1 MQNSNSYF
9 QYTLDDLKQ
18 SSDRKLFNVVSFFAG
33 GGGSSC
39 GYKLAGGDILCVNE
53 FQQVHADTYNANFP
67 KTPVI
72 VKDIKS
78 VTGAMIREKIGDVD
92 IDILDG
98 SPPCPPFSMS
108 GTKRQGWG
116 KEKMAY
122 GFKQERIEDLTFE
135 QVRLVGELK
144 PKVVVCENVKGLTM
158 EYARDYLNMMLNEF
172 EKQGYIMTCKVLNG
186 WKHGVP
192 QKRERVFIVGVRND
206 VAKKIDMN
214 EITIGR
220 IFPDPNENDKP
231 VINDAIRDL
240 QTDPVNEAESV
251 ELCEIMKKSAKYKWL
266 RRLEKNPE
274 RVVSVGDDVV
284 RPWYKKWIKH
294 REKLGKNVGEREVK
308 EKHSFFQSRRVPW
321 NQASHTLSEQGLKT
335 SLAVHLHPEKDR
347 VYTTYEAIRL
357 MTLPNDYKQTGSL
370 NDRLARIGLMVAPI
384 CLKNLADSI
393 YENILE
399 PYGSN

>member
-1 MQNSNSYF
+1 MPNSSKYF
-9 QYTLDDLKQ
+9 QYTLDDLKK

-67 KTPVI
+67 NTPVI

-78 VTGAMIREKIGDVD
+78 VTGKMIREKIGDVD

-108 GTKRQGWG
+108 GTKRKGWG
-116 KEKMAY
+116 KEKVAY

-172 EKQGYIMTCKVLNG
+172 EKQGYVMTCKVLNG

-206 VAKKIDMN
+206 VADKIGMN
-214 EITIGR
+214 FLNIGR
-220 IFPDPNENDKP
+220 VYPDPNENDQP

-284 RPWYKKWIKH
+284 GPWYDKLIEH
-294 REKLGKNVGEREVK
+294 RRARGKELPPRKN
-308 EKHSFFQSRRVPW
+308 SFFQSRRVPW

-357 MTLPNDYKQTGSL
+357 MTLPNDYKQTGTL

-384 CLKNLADSI
+384 CMKYLAESI
-393 YENILE
+393 YNNILE
-399 PYGSN
+399 PYANYSTRT

>member
-1 MQNSNSYF
+1 MPNSSKYF
-9 QYTLDDLKQ
+9 QYTLDGLKK

-53 FQQVHADTYNANFP
+53 FQQIHADTYNANFP
-67 KTPVI
+67 DTPVI
-72 VKDIKS
+72 VDDIRN
-78 VTGAMIREKIGDVD
+78 VEGQQIRDIIGNVD

-108 GTKRQGWG
+108 GTKQKGWG

-122 GFKQERIEDLTFE
+122 GWKQKNIEDLTFD

-158 EYARDYLNMMLNEF
+158 DYARGYLDMMLKAYED
-172 EKQGYIMTCKVLNG
+172 QGYVMTHKVLNA
-186 WKHGVP
+186 WYPGVP
-192 QKRERVFIVGVRND
+192 QKRERVFIVGVRQD
-206 VAKKIDMN
+206 VADAIGLNWMN
-214 EITIGR
+214 ISR
-220 IFPDPNENDKP
+220 IYPEPDNNGKP
-231 VINDAIRDL
+231 VIEDAIRDL
-240 QTDPVNEAESV
+240 QTDSVNENESE
-251 ELCEIMKKSAKYKWL
+251 ELCESMKKGAKYKWL
-266 RRLEKNPE
+266 KRLQKNPDK
-274 RVVSVGDDVV
+274 VVSVGDDVGV
-284 RPWYKKWIKH
+284 PWYD
-294 REKLGKNVGEREVK
+294 KLSEYRKLKGKTIPKRKN
-308 EKHSFFQSRRVPW
+308 SFFQSRRVPW

-357 MTLPNDYKQTGSL
+357 MTLPNDYKQTGTL

-384 CLKNLADSI
+384 CMKYLAESI
-393 YENILE
+393 HNNVLE
-399 PYGSN
+399 PYANYSART

>member
-1 MQNSNSYF
+1 MPNSNKYF
-9 QYTLDDLKQ
+9 QYTLDDLKR
-18 SSDRKLFNVVSFFAG
+18 SSERKLFNVVSLFSG

-39 GYKLAGGDILCVNE
+39 GYKLAGGDIICVNE

-67 KTPVI
+67 DTPVI
-72 VKDIKS
+72 VQDIKT
-78 VTGAMIREKIGDVD
+78 VTGATIREKIGDID

-108 GTKRQGWG
+108 GTKRKGWG

-135 QVRLVGELK
+135 QVRLVGELQ

-158 EYARDYLNMMLNEF
+158 DYAKDYLNMMLNEF
-172 EKQGYIMTCKVLNG
+172 ESKGYVVTCKVLNA
-186 WKHGVP
+186 WKYGVP

-206 VAKKIDMN
+206 VAEKIGINWMN
-214 EITIGR
+214 ISR
-220 IFPDPNENDKP
+220 IYPEPSEENKP
-231 VINDAIRDL
+231 VIEDAIREV
-240 QTDPVNEAESV
+240 QTDPVNEAESQ
-251 ELCEIMKKSAKYKWL
+251 ELCDIMKTSAKYKWL
-266 RRLEKNPE
+266 RRLPKNPD

-284 RPWYKKWIKH
+284 GPWYEKWIAH
-294 REKLGKNVGEREVK
+294 RKARDKVLPEP
-308 EKHSFFQSRRVPW
+308 KHSFYQSRRVPW

-347 VYTTYEAIRL
+347 AYTTYEAIRL

-384 CLKNLADSI
+384 CLKHLAETI
-393 YENILE
+393 YTNILE
-399 PYGSN
+399 QYAGD

>member
-9 QYTLDDLKQ
+9 QYTLDELKQ

>member
-1 MQNSNSYF
+1 MPNSSKYF
-9 QYTLDDLKQ
+9 QYTLDDLKK

-67 KTPVI
+67 NTPVI

-78 VTGAMIREKIGDVD
+78 VTGKMIREKIGDVD

-108 GTKRQGWG
+108 GTKRKGWG
-116 KEKMAY
+116 KEKVAY

-172 EKQGYIMTCKVLNG
+172 EKQGYVMTCKVLNG

-206 VAKKIDMN
+206 VADKIGMN
-214 EITIGR
+214 FLNIGR
-220 IFPDPNENDKP
+220 VYPDPNENDKP

-284 RPWYKKWIKH
+284 GPWYDKLIEH
-294 REKLGKNVGEREVK
+294 RRARGKELPPRKN
-308 EKHSFFQSRRVPW
+308 SFFQSRRVPW

-357 MTLPNDYKQTGSL
+357 MTLPNDYKQTGTL

-384 CLKNLADSI
+384 CMKYLAESI
-393 YENILE
+393 YNNILE
-399 PYGSN
+399 PYANYSTRT

>member
-9 QYTLDDLKQ
+9 QYTLDDLKK

-67 KTPVI
+67 DTPVI

-78 VTGAMIREKIGDVD
+78 VTGKMIKEKIGDVD

-108 GTKRQGWG
+108 GTKRKGWG

-172 EKQGYIMTCKVLNG
+172 EKQGYVMTCKVLNG

-192 QKRERVFIVGVRND
+192 QKRERVFIVGVRQD
-206 VAKKIDMN
+206 VADKIGMN
-214 EITIGR
+214 FLNISR
-220 IFPDPNENDKP
+220 VYPDPNENDKP
-231 VINDAIRDL
+231 VINDAILDL
-240 QTDPVNEAESV
+240 QTDPINEAESV

-266 RRLEKNPE
+266 KRLEKNPE
-274 RVVSVGDDVV
+274 RVASVGDDVV
-284 RPWYKKWIKH
+284 GPWYDKLIEH
-294 REKLGKNVGEREVK
+294 RRARGKTLPERK
-308 EKHSFFQSRRVPW
+308 NSFFQSRRVPW

-347 VYTTYEAIRL
+347 VYTTYEAARL
-357 MTLPNDYKQTGSL
+357 MTLPNDYKQTGTL

-393 YENILE
+393 HKNILE
-399 PYGSN
+399 PYANN

>member
-192 QKRERVFIVGVRND
+192 QKRERVFIVGIRND
-206 VAKKIDMN
+206 VADKIGMN
-214 EITIGR
+214 WMNISR
-220 IFPDPNENDKP
+220 IFPEPNENNKP
-231 VINDAIRDL
+231 VISDAIRDL

-266 RRLEKNPE
+266 RRLKKNPE

-399 PYGSN
+399 PYGSD

>member
-1 MQNSNSYF
+1 MPNSNKYF
-9 QYTLDDLKQ
+9 QYTLDDLKR
-18 SSDRKLFNVVSFFAG
+18 SSERKLFNVVSLFSG

-39 GYKLAGGDILCVNE
+39 GYKLAGGDIICVNE

-67 KTPVI
+67 DTPVI
-72 VKDIKS
+72 VQDIKT
-78 VTGAMIREKIGDVD
+78 VTGATIREKIGDID

-108 GTKRQGWG
+108 GTKRKGWG

-135 QVRLVGELK
+135 QVRLVGELQ

-158 EYARDYLNMMLNEF
+158 DYAKDYLNMMLNEF
-172 EKQGYIMTCKVLNG
+172 ESKGYVVTCKVLNA
-186 WKHGVP
+186 WKYGVP

-206 VAKKIDMN
+206 VAEKIGINWMN
-214 EITIGR
+214 ISR
-220 IFPDPNENDKP
+220 IYPEPSEENKP
-231 VINDAIRDL
+231 VIEDAIREV
-240 QTDPVNEAESV
+240 QTDPVNEAESQ
-251 ELCEIMKKSAKYKWL
+251 ELCNIMKTSAKYKWL
-266 RRLEKNPE
+266 KRLQKNPD

-284 RPWYKKWIKH
+284 GPWYEKWIAH
-294 REKLGKNVGEREVK
+294 RKARDRVLPAP
-308 EKHSFFQSRRVPW
+308 KHSFYQSRRVPW

-347 VYTTYEAIRL
+347 AYTTYEAIRL

-384 CLKNLADSI
+384 CLKHLAETI
-393 YENILE
+393 YTNILE
-399 PYGSN
+399 QYAGD